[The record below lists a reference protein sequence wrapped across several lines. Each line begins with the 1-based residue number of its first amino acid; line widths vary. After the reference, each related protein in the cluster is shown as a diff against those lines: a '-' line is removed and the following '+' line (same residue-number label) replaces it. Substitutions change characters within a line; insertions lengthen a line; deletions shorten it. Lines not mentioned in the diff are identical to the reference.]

1 MIPQPVLTRWGTWL
15 SAVEYYV
22 DNFEAVKVV
31 IDQLNGN
38 DAQSIRDSKKSF
50 ASPNVREQLAFI
62 KANFMCIVSSIK
74 KLETKALELK
84 EYLNVY
90 EDIISKM
97 DMLDD
102 PDFKLKFE
110 NIIKRNV
117 GFTSLVQTAYVQKL
131 APSKM
136 ALFKHVPVTS
146 VDVEYTFSVY
156 KTVLSAHRRSFTFEN
171 FTKHLIFACNKSI
184 SHDM

>member
-1 MIPQPVLTRWGTWL
+1 MVT
-15 SAVEYYV
+15 
-22 DNFEAVKVV
+22 
-31 IDQLNGN
+31 DQLCGN
-38 DAQSIRDSKKSF
+38 DAESITVRDSKKSF

-90 EDIISKM
+90 EDISSKM

-102 PDFKLKFE
+102 PDFKLIFE

-117 GFTSLVQTAYVQKL
+117 GFTSLVQIKGILYGKQNDSVQKTAYVVQKL
-131 APSKM
+131 SPSKM
-136 ALFKHVPVTS
+136 ALFKNVPVTS

>member
-1 MIPQPVLTRWGTWL
+1 MVT
-15 SAVEYYV
+15 
-22 DNFEAVKVV
+22 
-31 IDQLNGN
+31 DQLCGN
-38 DAQSIRDSKKSF
+38 DAESITVRDSKKSF

-90 EDIISKM
+90 EDISSKM

-102 PDFKLKFE
+102 PDFKLIFE

-117 GFTSLVQTAYVQKL
+117 GFTSLVQIKGILYGKQNDSVQKTAY
-131 APSKM
+131 
-136 ALFKHVPVTS
+136 
-146 VDVEYTFSVY
+146 
-156 KTVLSAHRRSFTFEN
+156 
-171 FTKHLIFACNKSI
+171 
-184 SHDM
+184 